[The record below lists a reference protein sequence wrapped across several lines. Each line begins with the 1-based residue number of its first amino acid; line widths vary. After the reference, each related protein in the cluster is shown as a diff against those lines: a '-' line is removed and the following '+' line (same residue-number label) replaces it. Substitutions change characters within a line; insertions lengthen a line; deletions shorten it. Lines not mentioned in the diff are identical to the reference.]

1 MQLHLLKIADF
12 RNLRGLELRFATE
25 LPATVPEA
33 RAKAIRSHALIGQNG
48 TGKSNLIEALITIFR
63 DVDLDRD
70 AALDFTLEYEI
81 RGRVVRLQADTAKQK
96 RPFVWVDDR
105 AESQGYLL
113 KNRELLPAHVFAYYS
128 GRNERIEALFQEHQ
142 RRFNQRQEITTD
154 EVLPEQLLNQFS
166 ASDADIRA
174 LEEVRQRRET
184 RLKQAG
190 DDRLRRLF
198 YCRGGHSQLVLLACL
213 LSDDPVFQKVLK
225 NLHIESLE
233 SALFVLKEPHRLRE
247 KRRSGRFEE
256 NELNEGDPRFWYARG
271 NVVSEF
277 LDKLWQ
283 VAWAPIEQEAT
294 RQIDFRGRTE
304 KQKQLY
310 LFVPSQSKLRQLG
323 ELVGGTDSFFR
334 YAEGAY
340 IGDLIEEVRITV
352 KKRDEHG
359 GAVSFTQLSEGE
371 LQMLTVLGLMR
382 ITREDHCLFLLD
394 EPDTHLNPIWKL
406 RYFDDIEECLNQ
418 KTSLT
423 LSGRL
428 TLDSPHYSIKSQVL
442 ITTHDP
448 MMVGSLK
455 REQVHILRRRDNRTV
470 VDAPDVHPQGMGV
483 TGLLKSE
490 LFGLS
495 STLDVETERR
505 LFRRNE
511 LFVKQP
517 RTADEDAEMTR
528 LSSEL
533 ADLGFSTADFR
544 DPDYALFVR
553 KMAQHRKFRK
563 PTLSPEEQAE
573 QDRIADEII
582 DEILAEESQMQA
594 PQEAQASTVSPEL
607 ELLKSIF
614 GDSPSS
620 TPSTRLPAPD
630 DNLEALKR
638 HWRQESDDDESESS
652 GSAGA

>member
-1 MQLHLLKIADF
+1 MQLLRILIPTF
-12 RNLRGLELRFATE
+12 RNLRDLDIEFATH
-25 LPATVPEA
+25 LQPTASATDAPL
-33 RAKAIRSHALIGQNG
+33 KPILSHALIGQNG

-63 DVDLDRD
+63 DVDLDRE
-70 AALDFTLEYEI
+70 AAFDYTLEYSI
-81 RGRVVRLQADTAKQK
+81 RGHVVRIEADTARQK
-96 RPFVWVDDR
+96 RPYVWVDAK

-113 KNRELLPAHVFAYYS
+113 KNRELLPAHIFAYYS

-154 EVLPEQLLNQFS
+154 EVLSEQLLENFTGS
-166 ASDADIRA
+166 EADIRA
-174 LEEVRQRRET
+174 VEEAKRRRES

-247 KRRSGRFEE
+247 KRRGGKFDEQK
-256 NELNEGDPRFWYARG
+256 LNEGDPRFWYARG

-294 RQIDFRGRTE
+294 KQIDFRGRTE

-310 LFVPSQSKLRQLG
+310 LFVPSQEKLKLLG
-323 ELVGGTDSFFR
+323 ELVGSTDSFFR

-359 GAVSFTQLSEGE
+359 GKVNFAQLSEGE

-382 ITREDHCLFLLD
+382 ITHEDHCLFLLD

-406 RYFDDIEECLNQ
+406 RYFDDIENVFAADEGGLIQ
-418 KTSLT
+418 
-423 LSGRL
+423 GG
-428 TLDSPHYSIKSQVL
+428 SQIL

-448 MMVGSLK
+448 IMLGGLK
-455 REQVHILRRRDNRTV
+455 REQVHILRRDGNQTV
-470 VDAPDVHPQGMGV
+470 VEIPDEHPQGMGI

-495 STLDVETERR
+495 STLDIETERR

-511 LFVKQP
+511 LFALDE
-517 RTADEDAEMTR
+517 RTDAQDDELKR
-528 LSSEL
+528 LSAEL
-533 ADLGFSTADFR
+533 ADLGFANSDFK
-544 DPDYALFVR
+544 DPFYAKFVR
-553 KMAQHRKFRK
+553 RMAKHTRFHK
-563 PTLSPEEQAE
+563 PVLSPQEQSE
-573 QDRIADEII
+573 QDAIADEII
-582 DEILAEESQMQA
+582 DEILREEG
-594 PQEAQASTVSPEL
+594 
-607 ELLKSIF
+607 K
-614 GDSPSS
+614 
-620 TPSTRLPAPD
+620 
-630 DNLEALKR
+630 K
-638 HWRQESDDDESESS
+638 
-652 GSAGA
+652 